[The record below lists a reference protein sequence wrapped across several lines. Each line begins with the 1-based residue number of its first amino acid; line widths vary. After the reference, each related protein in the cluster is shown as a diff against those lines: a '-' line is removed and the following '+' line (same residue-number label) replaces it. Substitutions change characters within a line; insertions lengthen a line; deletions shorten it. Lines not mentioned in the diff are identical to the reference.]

1 VVTLWYRAPELLLGV
16 KEYSTHIDV
25 WSLGCI
31 FGELLLMEPLFPG
44 KSEVDELNRIFK
56 VGAVS
61 LSFTVS
67 DPDPYFIR
75 ICCGLDPDPN
85 FEYGSGSG
93 STCTNRL

>member
-56 VGAVS
+56 VGVTYRH
-61 LSFTVS
+61 LSYTVMFTAQ
-67 DPDPYFIR
+67 
-75 ICCGLDPDPN
+75 
-85 FEYGSGSG
+85 
-93 STCTNRL
+93 